1 MVLKQI
7 KFYKGDK
14 KVFQIP
20 KEDLDNL
27 KAKFMNLFTIYY
39 KGIKNNKNFNFEKK
53 EDEVL
58 FKYIIYAIDIS
69 ILKNWSNNVIEKVF
83 KEEKIEEKRYAQ
95 SSYFS
100 YWFGTSNID
109 EKKLFTEEEQK
120 KLNEL
125 INDETNNNEINKE
138 QNDLQIEFILDEG
151 GIICSKNVQSSKV
164 SLIEG

>member
-69 ILKNWSNNVIEKVF
+69 ILKN
-83 KEEKIEEKRYAQ
+83 
-95 SSYFS
+95 
-100 YWFGTSNID
+100 
-109 EKKLFTEEEQK
+109 
-120 KLNEL
+120 
-125 INDETNNNEINKE
+125 
-138 QNDLQIEFILDEG
+138 
-151 GIICSKNVQSSKV
+151 
-164 SLIEG
+164 